1 MNYIYSMERRDARK
15 IQSEAQYEL
24 RSRCIRMLRKGM
36 KQHEVAEVLEVARG
50 TVGRWWGIYQREGM
64 DGLKLRRRGRCYGQ
78 KRRLDREQERSIQH
92 MLVDKMP
99 DQLKL
104 PFALWTRKAVQEAI
118 AQHYGVKLPIRT
130 VGDYLHRWGFT
141 PQKPVKRAYEQQPER
156 VKKWLDEEYPS
167 ISLKAHE
174 EGAEIL
180 WGDETGISSE
190 DNRGRGYAPKGQ
202 TPVVYGPGKRFSASM
217 ISAINN
223 QGKLQFMVYEGALR
237 VDTFL
242 KFLRRVI
249 KDAKRKIFIIVDNLR
264 VHHAKK
270 VQKWVKKHKDRIEI
284 FFLPPYSPEHNPDE
298 YMNQDVKAHLRE
310 KPMPHSDREL
320 KYGLRSYMRRLQ
332 WKTDKV
338 ARFFDHEMVRYAK
351 A

>member
-1 MNYIYSMERRDARK
+1 MEKRDARK
-15 IQSEAQYEL
+15 LQSEAQYEL
-24 RSRCIRMLRKGM
+24 RSRSIRMLRKGM
-36 KQHEVAEVLEVARG
+36 KQDEVAGVLEVARG
-50 TVGRWWGIYQREGM
+50 TIGRWWGIYKREGM
-64 DGLKLRRRGRCYGQ
+64 DGLRPGKRGRRYGH
-78 KRRLDREQERSIQH
+78 KRRLDGEQERSIQR
-92 MLVDKMP
+92 MLVEKTP

-118 AQHYGVKLPIRT
+118 ARDYGVKLPIRT
-130 VGDYLHRWGFT
+130 VGEYLHRWGFT

-156 VKKWLDEEYPS
+156 VKKWLYEEYPG
-167 ISLKAHE
+167 IVLKAHE

-190 DNRGRGYAPKGQ
+190 DNRRRGYAPKGQ
-202 TPVVYGPGKRFSASM
+202 TPVVRGPGKRFSASM

-223 QGKLQFMVYEGALR
+223 QGKLQFMVYEGGLR
-237 VDTFL
+237 VETFL

-270 VQKWVKKHKDRIEI
+270 VQKWVEKHKDMIEI

-298 YMNQDVKAHLRE
+298 YMNQDVKAHLRK
-310 KPMPHSDREL
+310 KPIPRSEREL
-320 KYGLRSYMRRLQ
+320 KSGLRSYMRHLQ
-332 WKTDKV
+332 RKTDKV
-338 ARFFDHEMVRYAK
+338 ARFFDHELVRYAK

>member
-1 MNYIYSMERRDARK
+1 MEKRDARK
-15 IQSEAQYEL
+15 ISSEAQYEL
-24 RSRCIRMLRKGM
+24 RCRCLRMLRQGM
-36 KQHEVAEVLEVARG
+36 KQVEVASILEVSR
-50 TVGRWWGIYQREGM
+50 TSVVRWLRNYRQEGM
-64 DGLKLRRRGRCYGQ
+64 NGLKQKTRGRRHGQ
-78 KRRLDREQERSIQH
+78 KRRLDREQERSIQR
-92 MLVDKMP
+92 MLVDKTP

-118 AQHYGVKLPIRT
+118 AQHYDVKLPIRT
-130 VGDYLHRWGFT
+130 VGEYLHRWGFT
-141 PQKPVKRAYEQQPER
+141 PQKPVKKSYEQQPER
-156 VKKWLDEEYPS
+156 VKKWLDEEYPG
-167 ISLKAHE
+167 IARKAHK

-223 QGKLQFMVYEGALR
+223 QGKMRFMVYEGALR

-249 KDAKRKIFIIVDNLR
+249 KNTERKTFIIVDNLR

-270 VQKWVKKHKDRIEI
+270 VQKWVEKHKDRIEI

-298 YMNQDVKAHLRE
+298 YMNQDVKAHMRK
-310 KPMPHSDREL
+310 KPAPRSDREL
-320 KYGLRSYMRRLQ
+320 KSGLRSYMRRLQ
-332 WKTDKV
+332 RKSDKV
-338 ARFFDHEMVRYAK
+338 VRFFEHKKVQYAK

>member
-1 MNYIYSMERRDARK
+1 MEKRDTRK
-15 IQSEAQYEL
+15 ISSEAQYEL
-24 RSRCIRMLRKGM
+24 RCSCLRMLRRGM
-36 KQHEVAEVLEVARG
+36 KQVEVASILEVSR
-50 TVGRWWGIYQREGM
+50 TSVVRWLRNYRQEGM
-64 DGLKLRRRGRCYGQ
+64 NGLKVKTRGRHHGQ
-78 KRRLDREQERSIQH
+78 KRRLDREQERSIQR
-92 MLVDKMP
+92 MLVDKTP

-104 PFALWTRKAVQEAI
+104 PYAVDTESRSGSDYA
-118 AQHYGVKLPIRT
+118 AYDVKLPIRT
-130 VGDYLHRWGFT
+130 VGEYLHRWGFT
-141 PQKPVKRAYEQQPER
+141 PQKLIKKAYEQQPER
-156 VKKWLDEEYPS
+156 VKKWLDEEYPG
-167 ISLKAHE
+167 IARKARE

-202 TPVVYGPGKRFSASM
+202 TPFVYCPGKRFSANM

-223 QGKLQFMVYEGALR
+223 QGKMRFMVYEGALR
-237 VDTFL
+237 VNTFL

-249 KDAKRKIFIIVDNLR
+249 KDTGRKIFIIVDNLR

-270 VQKWVKKHKDRIEI
+270 VQKWVEKHKDRIEI

-298 YMNQDVKAHLRE
+298 YMNQDVKAHMRK
-310 KPMPHSDREL
+310 KPAPRSDREL
-320 KYGLRSYMRRLQ
+320 KKGLRSYMKHLQ

-338 ARFFDHEMVRYAK
+338 ARFFEHENVNYAK

>member
-1 MNYIYSMERRDARK
+1 MVR
-15 IQSEAQYEL
+15 Q
-24 RSRCIRMLRKGM
+24 GM
-36 KQHEVAEVLEVARG
+36 KQVEVASILEVSR
-50 TVGRWWGIYQREGM
+50 TSVVRWWRNYRQEGM
-64 DGLKLRRRGRCYGQ
+64 NGLKQKTRGRRHGQ
-78 KRRLDREQERSIQH
+78 KRRLDREQERSIQR
-92 MLVDKMP
+92 MLVDKTP

-118 AQHYGVKLPIRT
+118 AQHYDVKLPIRT
-130 VGDYLHRWGFT
+130 VGEYLHRWGFT
-141 PQKPVKRAYEQQPER
+141 PQKPVKKSYEQQPER
-156 VKKWLDEEYPS
+156 VKKWLDEEYPG
-167 ISLKAHE
+167 IARKARE

-223 QGKLQFMVYEGALR
+223 QGKMRFMVYEGALR

-249 KDAKRKIFIIVDNLR
+249 KDTGRKIFIIVDNLR

-270 VQKWVKKHKDRIEI
+270 VQKWVEKHKDRIEI

-298 YMNQDVKAHLRE
+298 YMNQDVKAHMRK
-310 KPMPHSDREL
+310 KPAPRSDWEL
-320 KYGLRSYMRRLQ
+320 KKGLRSYMKHLQ

-338 ARFFDHEMVRYAK
+338 ARFFEHENVNYAK

>member
-1 MNYIYSMERRDARK
+1 MEKRDARK
-15 IQSEAQYEL
+15 ISSEAQYEL
-24 RSRCIRMLRKGM
+24 RCRCLRMLRKGM
-36 KQHEVAEVLEVARG
+36 KQVEVASILEVSR
-50 TVGRWWGIYQREGM
+50 TSVVRWWRNYRQEGM
-64 DGLKLRRRGRCYGQ
+64 NGLKQKTRGRRHGQ
-78 KRRLDREQERSIQH
+78 KRRLDREQERSIQR
-92 MLVDKMP
+92 MLVDKTP

-118 AQHYGVKLPIRT
+118 AQHYDVKLPIRT
-130 VGDYLHRWGFT
+130 VGEYLHRWGFT
-141 PQKPVKRAYEQQPER
+141 PQKPIKKAYEQQPER
-156 VKKWLDEEYPS
+156 VRKWLDEEYPG
-167 ISLKAHE
+167 IARKARE

-223 QGKLQFMVYEGALR
+223 QGKMRFMVYEGALR

-249 KDAKRKIFIIVDNLR
+249 KDTGRKIFIIVDNLR

-270 VQKWVKKHKDRIEI
+270 VQKWVEKHKDRIEI

-298 YMNQDVKAHLRE
+298 YMNQDVKAHMRK
-310 KPMPHSDREL
+310 KPAPRSDREL
-320 KYGLRSYMRRLQ
+320 KKGLRSYMKRLQ

-338 ARFFDHEMVRYAK
+338 ARFFEYENVNYAK

>member
-1 MNYIYSMERRDARK
+1 MEKRDARK
-15 IQSEAQYEL
+15 ISSEAQYEL
-24 RSRCIRMLRKGM
+24 RCRCLRMLRQGM
-36 KQHEVAEVLEVARG
+36 KQVEVASILEVSR
-50 TVGRWWGIYQREGM
+50 TSVVRWWRNYRQEGM
-64 DGLKLRRRGRCYGQ
+64 NGLKQKTRGRRHGQ
-78 KRRLDREQERSIQH
+78 KRRLDREQERSIQR
-92 MLVDKMP
+92 MLVDKTP

-118 AQHYGVKLPIRT
+118 AQHYDVKLPIRT
-130 VGDYLHRWGFT
+130 VGEYLHRWGFT
-141 PQKPVKRAYEQQPER
+141 PQKPVKKSYEQQPER
-156 VKKWLDEEYPS
+156 VKKWLDEEYPG
-167 ISLKAHE
+167 IARKARE

-202 TPVVYGPGKRFSASM
+202 TSVVYGPGKRFSASM

-223 QGKLQFMVYEGALR
+223 QGKMRFMVYEGALR

-249 KDAKRKIFIIVDNLR
+249 KDTGRKIFIIVDNLR

-270 VQKWVKKHKDRIEI
+270 VQKWVEKHKDRIEI

-298 YMNQDVKAHLRE
+298 YMNQDVKAHMR
-310 KPMPHSDREL
+310 KKRPRVQIGNSRRACDRI
-320 KYGLRSYMRRLQ
+320 
-332 WKTDKV
+332 
-338 ARFFDHEMVRYAK
+338 
-351 A
+351 

>member
-1 MNYIYSMERRDARK
+1 MEKRDARK
-15 IQSEAQYEL
+15 ISSEAQYEL
-24 RSRCIRMLRKGM
+24 RCRCLRMLRQGM
-36 KQHEVAEVLEVARG
+36 KQVEVASILEVSR
-50 TVGRWWGIYQREGM
+50 TSVVRWWRNYRQEGM
-64 DGLKLRRRGRCYGQ
+64 NGLKQKTRGRRHGQ
-78 KRRLDREQERSIQH
+78 KRRLDREQERSIQR
-92 MLVDKMP
+92 MLVDKTP

-118 AQHYGVKLPIRT
+118 AQHYDVKLPIRT
-130 VGDYLHRWGFT
+130 VGEYLHRWGFT
-141 PQKPVKRAYEQQPER
+141 PQKPVKKSYEQQPER
-156 VKKWLDEEYPS
+156 VKKWLDEEYPG
-167 ISLKAHE
+167 IARKARE

-223 QGKLQFMVYEGALR
+223 QGKMRFMVYEGALR

-249 KDAKRKIFIIVDNLR
+249 KDTGRKSFIIVDNLR

-270 VQKWVKKHKDRIEI
+270 VQKWVEKHKDRIEI

-298 YMNQDVKAHLRE
+298 YMNQDVKAHMRK
-310 KPMPHSDREL
+310 KPAPRSDREL
-320 KYGLRSYMRRLQ
+320 KKGLRSYMKRLQ

-338 ARFFDHEMVRYAK
+338 ARFFEHENVNYAK

>member
-1 MNYIYSMERRDARK
+1 MEKRDARK
-15 IQSEAQYEL
+15 ISSEAQYEL
-24 RSRCIRMLRKGM
+24 RCRCLRMVRQGM
-36 KQHEVAEVLEVARG
+36 KQVEVALILDVSRTSV
-50 TVGRWWGIYQREGM
+50 VRWLRNYRQEGM
-64 DGLKLRRRGRCYGQ
+64 NGLKQKTRGRRHGQ
-78 KRRLDREQERSIQH
+78 KRRLDREQERSIQR
-92 MLVDKMP
+92 MLVDKTP

-118 AQHYGVKLPIRT
+118 VQHYDVKLPIRT
-130 VGDYLHRWGFT
+130 VGEYLHRWGFT
-141 PQKPVKRAYEQQPER
+141 PQKPVKKSYEQQPGR
-156 VKKWLDEEYPS
+156 VKKWLDEEYPG
-167 ISLKAHE
+167 IARKARE

-223 QGKLQFMVYEGALR
+223 QGKMRFMVYEGALR

-249 KDAKRKIFIIVDNLR
+249 KDTGRKSFIIVDNLR

-270 VQKWVKKHKDRIEI
+270 VQKWVEKHKDRIEI

-298 YMNQDVKAHLRE
+298 YMNQDVKAHMRK
-310 KPMPHSDREL
+310 KPAPRSDREL
-320 KYGLRSYMRRLQ
+320 KKGLRSYMKRLQ

-338 ARFFDHEMVRYAK
+338 ARFFEHENVNYAK

>member
-1 MNYIYSMERRDARK
+1 MNYISGMERRDARK
-15 IQSEAQYEL
+15 LHSEAQYEL
-24 RSRCIRMLRKGM
+24 RSRCIRMLLKGM
-36 KQHEVAEVLEVARG
+36 KQHEAAGVLEVARG
-50 TVGRWWGIYQREGM
+50 TVGRWWGIYKREGK
-64 DGLKLRRRGRCYGQ
+64 DGLKPGKRGRRYGH
-78 KRRLDREQERSIQH
+78 KRRLYREQERSIQR
-92 MLVDKMP
+92 MLVDKTP

-118 AQHYGVKLPIRT
+118 ARHYRVNLPIRT
-130 VGDYLHRWGFT
+130 VGEYLHRWGFT

-156 VKKWLDEEYPS
+156 VRKWLDEEYPG
-167 ISLKAHE
+167 IARKAHE
-174 EGAEIL
+174 EGAEIF

-190 DNRGRGYAPKGQ
+190 DNRGRGYAPRGR

-237 VDTFL
+237 VETFL
-242 KFLRRVI
+242 TFLGRLT
-249 KDAKRKIFIIVDNLR
+249 KDTDRKMFLIVDNLR
-264 VHHAKK
+264 VHHARK
-270 VQKWVKKHKDRIEI
+270 VQTWVEKHKDRIEI

-298 YMNQDVKAHLRE
+298 YMNQDVKAHLRK
-310 KPMPHSDREL
+310 KPMTRSEREL
-320 KYGLRSYMRRLQ
+320 KSGLRSYMRRLQ

-338 ARFFDHEMVRYAK
+338 ARFFDHELVRYAK

>member
-1 MNYIYSMERRDARK
+1 MEKRDARK
-15 IQSEAQYEL
+15 ISSEAQYEL
-24 RSRCIRMLRKGM
+24 RCRCLRMVRRGM
-36 KQHEVAEVLEVARG
+36 KQVEVASILEVSR
-50 TVGRWWGIYQREGM
+50 TSVVRWLRNYRQEGM
-64 DGLKLRRRGRCYGQ
+64 NGLKQKTRGRRHGQ
-78 KRRLDREQERSIQH
+78 KRRLDREQERGIQR
-92 MLVDKMP
+92 MLVDKTP

-118 AQHYGVKLPIRT
+118 AQHYDVKLPIRT
-130 VGDYLHRWGFT
+130 VGEYLHRWGFT
-141 PQKPVKRAYEQQPER
+141 PQKPVKKAYEQQPER
-156 VKKWLDEEYPS
+156 VKKWLDEEYPG
-167 ISLKAHE
+167 IARKARE

-223 QGKLQFMVYEGALR
+223 QGKMRFMVYEGALR

-249 KDAKRKIFIIVDNLR
+249 KDTGRKIFIIVDNLR

-270 VQKWVKKHKDRIEI
+270 VQKWVEKHKDRIEI

-298 YMNQDVKAHLRE
+298 YMNQDVKAHMRK
-310 KPMPHSDREL
+310 KPAPRSDREL
-320 KYGLRSYMRRLQ
+320 KKGLRSYMKHLQ

-338 ARFFDHEMVRYAK
+338 ARFFEHENVNYAK

>member
-1 MNYIYSMERRDARK
+1 
-15 IQSEAQYEL
+15 
-24 RSRCIRMLRKGM
+24 
-36 KQHEVAEVLEVARG
+36 
-50 TVGRWWGIYQREGM
+50 
-64 DGLKLRRRGRCYGQ
+64 
-78 KRRLDREQERSIQH
+78 
-92 MLVDKMP
+92 MLVDKTP

-130 VGDYLHRWGFT
+130 VGEYLHRWGFT

-167 ISLKAHE
+167 IALKAHE

-223 QGKLQFMVYEGALR
+223 QGKLQFMVYEGGLR
-237 VDTFL
+237 VETFL
-242 KFLRRVI
+242 RFLRRVI
-249 KDAKRKIFIIVDNLR
+249 KDVKRKIFIIVDNLR
-264 VHHAKK
+264 VHHARK
-270 VQKWVKKHKDRIEI
+270 VQKWVEKHKDRIEI

-298 YMNQDVKAHLRE
+298 YMNQDVKAHLRK

-320 KYGLRSYMRRLQ
+320 KSGLRSYMRRLQ

-338 ARFFDHEMVRYAK
+338 AHFFDHELVRYAK

>member
-1 MNYIYSMERRDARK
+1 MEKRDARK
-15 IQSEAQYEL
+15 ISSEAQYEL
-24 RSRCIRMLRKGM
+24 RCRCLRMLRQGM
-36 KQHEVAEVLEVARG
+36 KQVEVASILEVSR
-50 TVGRWWGIYQREGM
+50 TSVVRWWRSYRREGM
-64 DGLKLRRRGRCYGQ
+64 NGLKVKKRGRRHGQ
-78 KRRLDREQERSIQH
+78 KRRLDREQERSIQR
-92 MLVDKMP
+92 MLVDKTP

-118 AQHYGVKLPIRT
+118 AQHYDVKLPIRT
-130 VGDYLHRWGFT
+130 VGEYLHRWGFT
-141 PQKPVKRAYEQQPER
+141 PQKPVKKSYEQQPER
-156 VKKWLDEEYPS
+156 VKKWLDEEYPG
-167 ISLKAHE
+167 IARKARE

-223 QGKLQFMVYEGALR
+223 QGKMRFMVYEGALR

-249 KDAKRKIFIIVDNLR
+249 KDTGRKIFIIVDNLR

-270 VQKWVKKHKDRIEI
+270 VQKWVEKHKDRIEI

-298 YMNQDVKAHLRE
+298 YMNQDVKAHMRK
-310 KPMPHSDREL
+310 KPAPRSDREL
-320 KYGLRSYMRRLQ
+320 KKGLRSYMKHLQ

-338 ARFFDHEMVRYAK
+338 ARFFEHENVNYAK

>member
-1 MNYIYSMERRDARK
+1 MEKRDARK
-15 IQSEAQYEL
+15 ISSEAQYEL
-24 RSRCIRMLRKGM
+24 RCRCLRMVRQGM
-36 KQHEVAEVLEVARG
+36 KQVEVASILEVSR
-50 TVGRWWGIYQREGM
+50 TSVVRWWRNYRQEGM
-64 DGLKLRRRGRCYGQ
+64 NGLKQKTRGRRHGQ
-78 KRRLDREQERSIQH
+78 KRRLDREQERSIQR
-92 MLVDKMP
+92 MLVDKTP

-118 AQHYGVKLPIRT
+118 AQHYDVKLPIRT
-130 VGDYLHRWGFT
+130 VGEYLHRWGFT
-141 PQKPVKRAYEQQPER
+141 PQKPVKKSYEQQPER
-156 VKKWLDEEYPS
+156 VKKWLDEEYPG
-167 ISLKAHE
+167 IARKARE

-223 QGKLQFMVYEGALR
+223 QGKMRFMVYEGALR

-249 KDAKRKIFIIVDNLR
+249 KDTGRKIFIIVDNLR

-270 VQKWVKKHKDRIEI
+270 VQKWVEKHKDRIEI

-298 YMNQDVKAHLRE
+298 YMNQDVKAHMRK
-310 KPMPHSDREL
+310 KPAPRSDREL
-320 KYGLRSYMRRLQ
+320 KKGLRSYMKHLQ

-338 ARFFDHEMVRYAK
+338 VRFFEHKKVQYAK

>member
-1 MNYIYSMERRDARK
+1 MEKRDARK
-15 IQSEAQYEL
+15 ISSEAQYEL
-24 RSRCIRMLRKGM
+24 RCRCLRMVRQGM
-36 KQHEVAEVLEVARG
+36 KQVEVASILEVSR
-50 TVGRWWGIYQREGM
+50 TSVVRWWRNYRQEGM
-64 DGLKLRRRGRCYGQ
+64 NGLKQKTRGRRHGQ
-78 KRRLDREQERSIQH
+78 KRRLDREQERSIQR
-92 MLVDKMP
+92 MLVDKTP

-118 AQHYGVKLPIRT
+118 AQHYDVKLPIRT
-130 VGDYLHRWGFT
+130 VGEYLHRWGFT
-141 PQKPVKRAYEQQPER
+141 PQKPVKKSYEQQPER
-156 VKKWLDEEYPS
+156 VKKWLDEEYPG
-167 ISLKAHE
+167 IARKARE

-223 QGKLQFMVYEGALR
+223 QGKMRFMVYEGALR

-249 KDAKRKIFIIVDNLR
+249 KDTGRKIFIIVDNLR

-270 VQKWVKKHKDRIEI
+270 VQKWVEKHKDRIEI

-298 YMNQDVKAHLRE
+298 YMNQDVKAHMRK
-310 KPMPHSDREL
+310 KPAPHSDREL
-320 KYGLRSYMRRLQ
+320 KKGLRSYMKHLQ

-338 ARFFDHEMVRYAK
+338 ARFFEHENVNYAK

>member
-1 MNYIYSMERRDARK
+1 MEKRDARK
-15 IQSEAQYEL
+15 ISSEAQYEL
-24 RSRCIRMLRKGM
+24 RCRCLRMVRQGM
-36 KQHEVAEVLEVARG
+36 KQVEVASILEVSR
-50 TVGRWWGIYQREGM
+50 TSVVRWWRSYRQEGM
-64 DGLKLRRRGRCYGQ
+64 NGLKQKTRGRRHGQ
-78 KRRLDREQERSIQH
+78 KRRLDREQERSIQR
-92 MLVDKMP
+92 MLVDKTP

-118 AQHYGVKLPIRT
+118 AQHYDVKLPIRT
-130 VGDYLHRWGFT
+130 VGEYLHRWGFT
-141 PQKPVKRAYEQQPER
+141 PQKPVKKSYEQQPER
-156 VKKWLDEEYPS
+156 VKKWLDEEYPG
-167 ISLKAHE
+167 IARKARE

-223 QGKLQFMVYEGALR
+223 QGKMRFMVYEGALR

-249 KDAKRKIFIIVDNLR
+249 KDTGRKIFIIVDNLR

-270 VQKWVKKHKDRIEI
+270 VQKWVEKHKDRIEI

-298 YMNQDVKAHLRE
+298 YMNQDVKAHMRK
-310 KPMPHSDREL
+310 KPAPRSDREL
-320 KYGLRSYMRRLQ
+320 KKGLRSYMKHLQ

-338 ARFFDHEMVRYAK
+338 ARFFEHENVNYAK